1 MSQLVQSFVL
11 ILTGLKATLAEAMS
25 ANRSRA
31 DFLMIVW
38 KRFNDISKR
47 FERLFARWKAGTL
60 PKLRSRP
67 ARPRADRTPPIR
79 LPTRRLWLILEVRK
93 TTEYRSLLRHLFGTD
108 PEFVAFLNAAPQARR
123 LLNPICRALGIDLD
137 APYGVPLGLPPH
149 KNKPRRAA
157 APPQPKPKAERPRKP
172 RRTPGA
178 LPAIFSSA

>member
-93 TTEYRSLLRHLFGTD
+93 TTEYRSLLRHLLGTD